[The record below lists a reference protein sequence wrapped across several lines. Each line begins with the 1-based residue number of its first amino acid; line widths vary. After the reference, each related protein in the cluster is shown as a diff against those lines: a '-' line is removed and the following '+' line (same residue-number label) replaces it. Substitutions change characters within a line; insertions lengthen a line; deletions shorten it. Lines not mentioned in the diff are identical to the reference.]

1 MCSAP
6 ILTRGPLQ
14 TQYKLCRNGKVGPTG
29 AADVQIGLT
38 G

>member
-6 ILTRGPLQ
+6 FLRGPLQ
-14 TQYKLCRNGKVGPTG
+14 TQNRLYRHDKVGFTG